1 MARLMLSE
9 FHSSY
14 LNEIH
19 QPFNAASLH
28 GSIMHKSLRTFILSM
43 TGALALCVAIPG
55 HAQSGDLLARV
66 KANKEI
72 TVGTEARYAPF
83 ESVDNGKIVG
93 YDSDLLQYVLKSLPG
108 VQLKQLDLP
117 FQGLLP
123 GLDAKRFDMVITA
136 VTVNKDRA
144 AHFAFTLPVAD
155 ATTGVLLRANESAL
169 KSPSDL
175 NGKIVGSQTGSAQ
188 LLALV
193 ALDKKLKDAGG
204 PGIKEIKQYV
214 AFDEA
219 YADLAVGRLDA
230 VAQSVANLGPLMKSR
245 PGVFI
250 IMPSTIGPKSYFAWV
265 ARKDADSA
273 SLLKAFSDAIAH
285 SQQDGTMKALQLKW
299 FGTTMDVP
307 SDAVPEPSM

>member
-1 MARLMLSE
+1 
-9 FHSSY
+9 
-14 LNEIH
+14 
-19 QPFNAASLH
+19 
-28 GSIMHKSLRTFILSM
+28 MHKSLRTFVLSM
-43 TGALALCVAIPG
+43 TGALALCASIPG
-55 HAQSGDLLARV
+55 HAQSSDLLARV

-83 ESVDNGKIVG
+83 ESIENGKIVG
-93 YDSDLLQYVLKSLPG
+93 YDADLLQYVLKSLPD
-108 VQLKQLDLP
+108 VKLKQLDLP

-144 AHFAFTLPVAD
+144 SHFAFTLPIAD
-155 ATTGVLLRANESAL
+155 ATAGVLVRSNEASI
-169 KSPSDL
+169 KSPNDL

-188 LLALV
+188 LQALMT
-193 ALDKKLKDAGG
+193 LDKNLRAAGG
-204 PGIKEIKQYV
+204 PGIKQIKQYV

-230 VAQSVANLGPLMKSR
+230 VAQSVSNLGPLLKSR
-245 PGVFI
+245 PGVFTLL
-250 IMPSTIGPKSYFAWV
+250 PQSIGPKSYFAWV

-273 SLLKAFSDAIAH
+273 TLLKLFSDGIARANH
-285 SQQDGTMKALQLKW
+285 DGTMKALQMKW

-307 SDAVPEPSM
+307 ADTMPEPSM